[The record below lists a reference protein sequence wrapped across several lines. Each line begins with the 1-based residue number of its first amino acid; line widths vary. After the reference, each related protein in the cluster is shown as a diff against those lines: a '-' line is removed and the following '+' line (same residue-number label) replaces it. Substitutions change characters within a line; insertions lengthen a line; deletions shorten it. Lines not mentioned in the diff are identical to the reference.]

1 LTETLECN
9 SDTQMAAESVAAE
22 YWHAAS
28 MKSMKPARG
37 AGFEVN
43 ETGTDAGFDFR
54 RSSQLECLTLEWK

>member
-1 LTETLECN
+1 LARSVHEVNETG
-9 SDTQMAAESVAAE
+9 T
-22 YWHAAS
+22 
-28 MKSMKPARG
+28 G